1 MLGLC
6 FLIFGPAIGWL
17 LGIIINAI
25 VSSKS
30 SHGFGSTSSCNTH
43 MSSYGNSSLESE
55 MRAHNARVEQM
66 LREQELQRTHEEFSR
81 MMRESEGSLADKLD
95 TRVTNIFRNPWEG
108 IL

>member
-25 VSSKS
+25 ISSKN
-30 SHGFGSTSSCNTH
+30 SHGFGSSCNTY
-43 MSSYGNSSLESE
+43 MSSYDNSSLESE
-55 MRAHNARVEQM
+55 IRNHHARVEQM
-66 LREQELQRTHEEFSR
+66 LQEQEMQRTKEEFSR
-81 MMRESEGSLADKLD
+81 MMHESEGSLADKLD